1 MMRSLFSGVAG
12 LKTHQT
18 RMDVIG
24 NNIANVNTV
33 AYKASSMT
41 FQDLMYQTT
50 QGASGAN
57 ANTGMG
63 GTNATQI
70 GLGVK
75 AGAISTNMTTGSSQ
89 STGDPFDLKINGDG
103 FFIVSNGSE
112 QFYTRAGSFKVDG
125 IGNLVMS
132 STGFNVLGYAATD
145 DNGTL
150 SQDLTPLKIQ
160 AAENKTSDPEATTQA
175 KISGIIDKNDEDFGK
190 SSGQAMELQIFDDKG
205 YSYTVK
211 FSFHQV
217 PGSNTAYTLQV
228 DDIVDSEGKSIGA
241 ANIDKLEF
249 GEKVQVE
256 DPANPGAMIDAE
268 RSFGITADYEKKYVD
283 PDDPTSGYD
292 PTAKLQSFTVT
303 DALGKTKTFPIP
315 DSATADEI
323 EAQKQAAIEYLESIT
338 GESVSGSAAT
348 FAGATFG
355 VDYNASGGMES
366 GAMTYKVYQQ
376 TLEFAQTGNGE
387 LLSINGGS
395 TTLTLGLQR
404 ALTTAGFAFQDV
416 KLDLSSLKNI
426 DNKGTSTPQ
435 ADKGIDGI
443 GKGRRVGK
451 MTGVTIDQYGKIY
464 GNYDN
469 GVNKLLGQIMIANF
483 SNAVGLEKQGENL
496 YSASLNSGDVVIQEV
511 SANGGSISTGIL
523 EMSNVDLA
531 SEFTEMII
539 TQRGFQANSR
549 IITTSDSM
557 LEELI
562 SLKR

>member
-33 AYKASSMT
+33 AFKASSMT

-57 ANTGMG
+57 AATGMG

-75 AGAISTNMTTGSSQ
+75 AGAISTNMTGGSSQ

-132 STGFNVLGYAATD
+132 STGYNVLGYAATD
-145 DNGTL
+145 DIGTL
-150 SQDLTPLKIQ
+150 SQDLTPLKVQ
-160 AAENKTSDPEATTQA
+160 AAENKTSDPEATTQG
-175 KISGIIDKNDEDFGK
+175 KISGIIDENDEDFGK
-190 SSGQAMELQIFDDKG
+190 SSGQSMELQIFDDKG

-211 FSFHQV
+211 FSFHKV
-217 PGSNTAYTLQV
+217 DGSNTHYTLQI
-228 DDIVDSEGKSIGA
+228 DDIVDSNGKSIGA
-241 ANIDKLEF
+241 ANIDKIAF
-249 GEKVQVE
+249 GEKVQV
-256 DPANPGAMIDAE
+256 DDGSGTMVDAK

-283 PDDPTSGYD
+283 PDDD
-292 PTAKLQSFTVT
+292 PLVLDDDAKLQSFTVT
-303 DALGKTKTFPIP
+303 DALGNTKTFPIS
-315 DSATADEI
+315 DASDAAEV
-323 EAQKQAAIEYLESIT
+323 EAQKQAAIAYLEEIT
-338 GESVSGSAAT
+338 GEPAKESAAA
-348 FAGATFG
+348 FKANTFG
-355 VDYNASGGMES
+355 ETYADSNKMES
-366 GAMTYKVYQQ
+366 GAMTYSMYQQ
-376 TLEFAQTGNGE
+376 DLEFAQTGKGE
-387 LLSINGGS
+387 LLSVNGGS
-395 TTLTLGLQR
+395 TTLTLGLQK
-404 ALTTAGFAFQDV
+404 ALTTAGFAFQDI
-416 KLDLSSLKNI
+416 KLDLSALKNVN
-426 DNKGTSTPQ
+426 NKGTSTPE
-435 ADKGIDGI
+435 ANPGIDGI

-451 MTGVTIDQYGKIY
+451 LTSVQIDQYGKIY

-469 GVNKLLGQIMIANF
+469 GVSKLLGQIMTANF

-496 YSASLNSGDVVIQEV
+496 YSASLNSGDVIIQDI
-511 SANGGSISTGIL
+511 SASGGSISTGVL